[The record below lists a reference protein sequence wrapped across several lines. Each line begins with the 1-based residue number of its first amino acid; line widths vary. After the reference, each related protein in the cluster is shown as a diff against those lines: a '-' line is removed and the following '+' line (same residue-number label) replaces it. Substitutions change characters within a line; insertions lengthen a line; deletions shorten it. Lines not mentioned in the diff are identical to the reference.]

1 MSSRSSFI
9 EIDEPLASGVYAGF
23 KPIDLIKKGNL
34 TAIEYFLDL
43 RGTDPKVPRSKHTR
57 MSASLHHV
65 LDSFLRKNER
75 YHATYKTRFTKAE
88 YSLWLAEMKA
98 EKLRKQEQKAAAERA
113 QQERIQKHKA
123 EEAAKL
129 IRQAEQEAEAERR
142 AEIERLQKIAAT
154 KERELRYKDT
164 WAAW

>member
-1 MSSRSSFI
+1 M
-9 EIDEPLASGVYAGF
+9 YAGF

-43 RGTDPKVPRSKHTR
+43 RGTDPKVPRTKYTR

-75 YHATYKTRFTKAE
+75 YHATYKTRFTEAE

-98 EKLRKQEQKAAAERA
+98 EKQRKQEQKAAAERA
-113 QQERIQKHKA
+113 QQERIQKHRA

-129 IRQAEQEAEAERR
+129 KRQAEREAEAERR

-154 KERELRYKDT
+154 KERELLYREA

>member
-1 MSSRSSFI
+1 MSLKSSFI
-9 EIDEPLASGVYAGF
+9 EIDEPMTFGAFKGF
-23 KPIDLIKKGNL
+23 TPIDLIKKGNL

-43 RGTDPKVPRSKHTR
+43 RGTDPKVPRAKYTR
-57 MSASLHHV
+57 MSESLHHV

-98 EKLRKQEQKAAAERA
+98 EKQRKQEQKAAAERA

-129 IRQAEQEAEAERR
+129 IRQAEQKAAAERR

-154 KERELRYKDT
+154 KERELLYKDT

>member
-75 YHATYKTRFTKAE
+75 YNATYKTRFTKAE
-88 YSLWLAEMKA
+88 YSLWLAEMRA
-98 EKLRKQEQKAAAERA
+98 EKLRKQEQKAEKQRQLEQYKAEQKAKEEARTA
-113 QQERIQKHKA
+113 ILIQREEERRQREELERIQA
-123 EEAAKL
+123 EL
-129 IRQAEQEAEAERR
+129 
-142 AEIERLQKIAAT
+142 AT